1 MLISP
6 LMGPIIGIG
15 YGVATNDAELIRTAA
30 RNLGL
35 FIVIS
40 LLTSVVYF
48 KISPLA
54 QAHSELLARTTPSF
68 WDVLIAF
75 FGGSAG
81 IVAQTRRNASS
92 VIPGV
97 AIATAL
103 MPPLCTAGFGLAT
116 GNWSFFAGAF
126 FLFAINSVFIA
137 LSTALFV
144 RLMKLPQHAHADLDL
159 QRRTKK
165 WIAILLIVMIVPS
178 AWLTYRL
185 VREEL
190 FNQAANETLKTI
202 STQTSYFEL
211 SHQFMPK
218 KGLIIITIGGGE
230 PPKNLKDTIR
240 EEMRLSG
247 FPDVNVEIRY
257 LGTANLANQLN
268 QDLQQQYNAVLS
280 QLENSNQFVKKLAS
294 QNQKLKEALPDNES
308 LVKEILAQYPTIKSV
323 AIAFGKEANQEEP
336 RNNTML
342 INLLVSDRPLSS
354 SDRRRIEIWLK
365 ARIKN
370 QRVIL
375 LFGKTSDIF
384 ESS

>member
-1 MLISP
+1 
-6 LMGPIIGIG
+6 
-15 YGVATNDAELIRTAA
+15 
-30 RNLGL
+30 
-35 FIVIS
+35 
-40 LLTSVVYF
+40 
-48 KISPLA
+48 
-54 QAHSELLARTTPSF
+54 
-68 WDVLIAF
+68 
-75 FGGSAG
+75 
-81 IVAQTRRNASS
+81 
-92 VIPGV
+92 
-97 AIATAL
+97 

-185 VREEL
+185 VKEEL

-218 KGLIIITIGGGE
+218 EGLIIITIGGGE

-247 FPDVNVEIRY
+247 FPEVNVEIRY
-257 LGTANLANQLN
+257 LGTASLANQLN

-280 QLENSNQFVKKLAS
+280 QLENSNQFVKRLAN

-323 AIAFGKEANQEEP
+323 AIAFGKEENQEEP